1 MEDNIVL
8 NFKVSRA
15 LVDMGKL
22 NLILLDELCKDS
34 QIAKDLFFNTLE
46 KCDLKSQ
53 QVELL
58 KSIYEQSEVLN
69 PSKKLILRKR
79 ILDFGN
85 DIVRSIDQEFNKFNI
100 QIKT

>member
-15 LVDMGKL
+15 LVDMGKF

-34 QIAKDLFFNTLE
+34 QLAKDLFFNTLE
-46 KCDLKSQ
+46 KCDLKPQ
-53 QVELL
+53 QLELL

>member
-1 MEDNIVL
+1 
-8 NFKVSRA
+8 
-15 LVDMGKL
+15 
-22 NLILLDELCKDS
+22 
-34 QIAKDLFFNTLE
+34 
-46 KCDLKSQ
+46 
-53 QVELL
+53 
-58 KSIYEQSEVLN
+58 VLN